1 MERPAYFERLRLQRS
16 VIMVLY
22 KTKMLEM
29 QGEVLFACGLCIE
42 KGNRFKNR
50 YWLKYEI
57 KIFIS

>member
-1 MERPAYFERLRLQRS
+1 MERPAYLERLRLKKL

-50 YWLKYEI
+50 YRLKYKI
-57 KIFIS
+57 KIS